1 MAFLVSELDL
11 TILLTQTVSFYFKIK
26 IAEGSHE
33 VKFVKNVVFIN
44 FQVLFLKMYIFV
56 VTFFSRLML
65 IQSTQFLS
73 GSTYLRL

>member
-11 TILLTQTVSFYFKIK
+11 TIFLTQMVSFYFKIK
-26 IAEGSHE
+26 IAEGSHK

-44 FQVLFLKMYIFV
+44 FQVLFLKMCIFV
-56 VTFFSRLML
+56 VTFFSRLVL
-65 IQSTQFLS
+65 IQSTRFFS